1 MAGLGTVIGGEALPL
16 DPKAVLTR
24 QLRAAV
30 MPCDAA
36 SSAGAIPSRKDS
48 MPIEQPLGEAPWTR
62 ASEAPASAGGRV
74 EIRGWVTHRR
84 SSGKVQFL
92 VLRDGSG
99 VIQCVA
105 GVKDLAEREWDACA
119 RLGQESA
126 VVVRGVLRADARA
139 PGGVELG
146 MDHLR
151 VVSEAEGY
159 PITPKEHG
167 VDFLMDHRHLWLR
180 AARQQSLMRIRA
192 EVIRAFRD
200 FMDGEGFLLV
210 DAPIFTP
217 NACEGTTTLFETAYF
232 DERAYLT
239 QSGQLY
245 EEAAAMA
252 LGRVYCFGPAFRAEK
267 SKTRRHLIEFWM
279 MEPEWA
285 FATLDD
291 VLALEERLLVYTV
304 GRVLERRA
312 EDLKVVE
319 RDVSKLERV
328 VAPFPR
334 IHYNDAVE
342 RLHEAGLPFE
352 WGNDFGAPDETALSS
367 EYDTP
372 IFVTNYPAAVKAFYM
387 EPDPADPRLCLSA
400 DCLAPEGYGEIVGGG
415 QRMESLE
422 LLTRRIDEHGLPQEA
437 FEWYKDLRRFGSVP
451 HSGFGVGVERTLAWI
466 AGIEHVRESIPFPR
480 LLNRLRP

>member
-1 MAGLGTVIGGEALPL
+1 MSGEVASP
-16 DPKAVLTR
+16 
-24 QLRAAV
+24 AATWIRIS
-30 MPCDAA
+30 DA
-36 SSAGAIPSRKDS
+36 PSRH
-48 MPIEQPLGEAPWTR
+48 GHN
-62 ASEAPASAGGRV
+62 V
-74 EIRGWVTHRR
+74 EVRGWTTHRR

-92 VLRDGSG
+92 VVRDGSG

-105 GVKDLAEREWDACA
+105 GVKDLTPEAWDACS

-126 VVVRGVLRADARA
+126 VVVQGTLRPDARA

-146 MDHLR
+146 MTMLR
-151 VVSEAEGY
+151 VISEAEGY
-159 PITPKEHG
+159 PISPKEHG
-167 VDFLMDHRHLWLR
+167 VDYLMDHRHLWLR
-180 AARQQSLMRIRA
+180 SPRQQAILRLRA
-192 EVIRAFRD
+192 EVIASFRE

-285 FATLDD
+285 FATLEDI
-291 VLALEERLLVYTV
+291 LALEERLLVYTV
-304 GRVLERRA
+304 GRVLDRRA
-312 EDLKVVE
+312 EDLKTVE
-319 RDVSKLERV
+319 RDVSKLEKVRS
-328 VAPFPR
+328 PFPR
-334 IHYNDAVE
+334 IHYNQAVE
-342 RLHEAGLPFE
+342 RIRAAGLEFE
-352 WGNDFGAPDETALSS
+352 WGNDFGSPDETALSGQF
-367 EYDTP
+367 ETP

-387 EPDPADPRLCLSA
+387 EPDPADARLSLSA

-415 QRMESLE
+415 QRMVSLE
-422 LLTRRIDEHGLPQEA
+422 LLTHRIDEHGLPQEA
-437 FEWYKDLRRFGSVP
+437 FEWYKDLRRYGSVP
-451 HSGFGVGVERTLAWI
+451 HAGFGIGVERTLAWI
-466 AGIEHVRESIPFPR
+466 AGLEHVRESIPFPR
-480 LLNRLRP
+480 MLNRLKP